1 MDLKKLAFS
10 LTLSASVF
18 AGCGDDSGT
27 TTSTT
32 NTSTNTTSTTQPI
45 VDVGTCGDAGTA
57 ISYRITEL
65 NIPTPAQA
73 NGGETV
79 GHNIDGAGTT
89 CGVPDYAGG
98 VDNSLIDLAAALP
111 SLAPED
117 PIDLQEEIDN
127 GLNCAV
133 GATDCTRIDLIV
145 SVRTGT
151 GCVIVEVEDGE
162 GENLAGPF
170 VGSLNAAGE
179 MRGQVSSLS
188 LAIPYGTDTGTVDIN
203 LEVTNVIITGTR
215 SDTTLTNVVIGG
227 ALVKTAFETTIM
239 DLLPL
244 LGGDIS
250 FDDISGIL
258 SNLYDVQLGGTCS
271 ALSVGLTATA
281 EVQAAAAAAN

>member
-10 LTLSASVF
+10 LTLSASMF
-18 AGCGDDSGT
+18 AGCGDDSGGT

-32 NTSTNTTSTTQPI
+32 PTTTQTPE
-45 VDVGTCGDAGTA
+45 DFGMCSDAGTA
-57 ISYRITEL
+57 ILYRLDTL
-65 NIPTPAQA
+65 HIPTPTEAS
-73 NGGETV
+73 GGATV
-79 GHNIDGAGTT
+79 GHNVDGVGTA

-111 SLAPED
+111 SLAPDD

-127 GLNCAV
+127 GLDCAV

-145 SVRTGT
+145 SIRTGT
-151 GCVIVEVEDGE
+151 GCVIVEVEDGD

-170 VGSLNAAGE
+170 VGSLNAANQ
-179 MRGQVSSLS
+179 MRGQVESLS
-188 LAIPYGTDTGTVDIN
+188 LAIPYGTSSGTTVDIN
-203 LEVTNVIITGTR
+203 LEVTDVIITGTR
-215 SDTTLTNVVIGG
+215 SDTAITNVVIGG
-227 ALVKTAFETTIM
+227 ALVKTAFEQTIM

-258 SNLYDVQLGGTCS
+258 SNLYDVQVGGTCG
-271 ALSVGLTATA
+271 ALSVGLTASGSVYTPPA
-281 EVQAAAAAAN
+281 L